1 MPNDR
6 RDSIALQFAELLRG
20 FERRTDTDTDTDTD
34 TAMRGLTASAARAL
48 PGASSAGITIA
59 TRSGEVTTL
68 GATQPEAE
76 KIDDIQARNGE
87 GPCLEAAWEQHVM
100 RIDDMTV
107 EQRWPRFTRDT
118 LDNTTVRSIMSFQLF
133 KTRNDMGA
141 LNFYAD
147 RPFAFDDST
156 MEMGLI
162 VATHTALA
170 WNLLTREKQFR
181 SALASRDIIGQ
192 AKGIL
197 MERFDVDA
205 VAAFELLK
213 RLSQDSNRPLATIA
227 EQLVN
232 APRDKP

>member
-6 RDSIALQFAELLRG
+6 RDSIALQFAELIRG
-20 FERRTDTDTDTDTD
+20 LEGRPDNDAD
-34 TAMRGLTASAARAL
+34 AVMRELTASAARAL

-68 GATQPEAE
+68 APTQPEAE
-76 KIDDIQARNGE
+76 KIDDIQSRNGQ

-100 RIDDMTV
+100 RIDDMT
-107 EQRWPRFTRDT
+107 EEKRWPGFTRDALSHT
-118 LDNTTVRSIMSFQLF
+118 AVRSVVSFQLF

-147 RPFAFDDST
+147 RPFAFDDSSI
-156 MEMGLI
+156 EMGLI

-170 WNLLTREKQFR
+170 WNLLNREKQFR

-197 MERFDVDA
+197 MERFNVDA

-232 APRDKP
+232 APRDTP

>member
-6 RDSIALQFAELLRG
+6 RDSIALQFAELIRG
-20 FERRTDTDTDTDTD
+20 VERRRPDSDSDTV
-34 TAMRGLTASAARAL
+34 MRELTVSAARAL

-59 TRSGEVTTL
+59 TRAGEVTTL
-68 GATQPEAE
+68 AATMPEAE

-100 RIDDMTV
+100 RIDDMAV
-107 EQRWPRFTRDT
+107 EQRWPSFARDA
-118 LDNTTVRSIMSFQLF
+118 LDNTTVRSVLSFQLF
-133 KTRNDMGA
+133 KNRNDMGA

-147 RPFAFDDST
+147 RPFAFEEDS

-170 WNLLTREKQFR
+170 WSMLQREEQFR

-197 MERFDVDA
+197 MERFNVDA

-232 APRDKP
+232 APRDTP